1 MSIEMGKT
9 VVVQQIR
16 GDISLALQSIM
27 KKDTSNYGGQDMVN
41 FNRKSYKHDRAF
53 RLFVVVSDVRP
64 RYDVNI
70 TNHITMVNFSTNTEN
85 LKTQM
90 LSMVV
95 MNERNDLEN
104 ALTDNSKEAFE
115 AIKALKDI
123 EGAILS

>member
-27 KKDTSNYGGQDMVN
+27 KKDTSAYSGQDMIN

-115 AIKALKDI
+115 AIKSLKDI

>member
-1 MSIEMGKT
+1 MI
-9 VVVQQIR
+9 
-16 GDISLALQSIM
+16 
-27 KKDTSNYGGQDMVN
+27 N
-41 FNRKSYKHDRAF
+41 FNRKSYKHDASF

-95 MNERNDLEN
+95 MNERSDLEN

-115 AIKALKDI
+115 AIKSLKDI
-123 EGAILS
+123 ESAILS